1 MFKPLPG
8 DVVCVDRGLYKHYG
22 IYVNDNRIINFA
34 PKDGFEINP
43 KEACIQETDL
53 EGFLKGGI
61 LEVDTSLPIKYS
73 PEQTVRR
80 AESCIGTNSGKY
92 NLVFHN
98 CEHFAHWCK
107 SGVSTSHQVR
117 NAVKGVAA
125 AVAVAAVA
133 AAVASSISCNS
144 EKEDS

>member
-34 PKDGFEINP
+34 VKNGCEINP

-61 LEVDTSLPIKYS
+61 LEVDTSPSAKYS

-80 AESCIGTNSGKY
+80 AESCIGTNKGKY

-98 CEHFAHWCK
+98 CEHFVRWCK
-107 SGVSTSHQVR
+107 SGVSTSRQVR
-117 NAVKGVAA
+117 NVVKGIVATVAA
-125 AVAVAAVA
+125 A
-133 AAVASSISCNS
+133 AAVASSISDNS
-144 EKEDS
+144 EKKNG